1 MNLKL
6 LFILL
11 VTIVFSACSFKP
23 PANQWEINSANAYN
37 NYTKNFLM
45 QNIELANSDLKSS
58 IKYAK
63 QSANFEQLARI
74 YLGKCALNISVGIND
89 KCEEYK
95 EVKDLIN
102 SLELEVYYLMLQ
114 NSLKQ
119 SDIELLPKEYKEFFK
134 NRFEK
139 NYSLSF
145 ESIKKSDKLTS
156 LFLASSLIKN
166 ELSKVQIEYLIEK
179 ASYYGYK
186 NIILF
191 WLNNLYL
198 IEEKESKKALIKKRV
213 ELMSSLK

>member
-119 SDIELLPKEYKEFFK
+119 SDIELLPKEYKEFLK
-134 NRFEK
+134 IDLRRIIVYPLSQLK
-139 NYSLSF
+139 KVISLLHYF
-145 ESIKKSDKLTS
+145 
-156 LFLASSLIKN
+156 
-166 ELSKVQIEYLIEK
+166 
-179 ASYYGYK
+179 
-186 NIILF
+186 
-191 WLNNLYL
+191 
-198 IEEKESKKALIKKRV
+198 
-213 ELMSSLK
+213 